1 MNSVMLFLH
10 VVSAI
15 LMGSYL
21 VLPFLSG
28 RAAAL
33 SGLEQQSNVSL
44 LITLNRVGQIAL
56 VIALLTGGAMI
67 PSAGVSVAFM
77 ITAIVLVLAIGATSG
92 IMGAS
97 LKKMLVASKAETST
111 SAPASKVQ
119 TFSWLSAILILFI
132 VYVMTNPTVFS

>member
-33 SGLEQQSNVSL
+33 SGQEQQSNVSL

-67 PSAGVSVAFM
+67 SSAGVSVAFM
-77 ITAIVLVLAIGATSG
+77 ITAIILVLAIGATSG

>member
-1 MNSVMLFLH
+1 MNSVMLYLH
-10 VVSAI
+10 VVSAV

-33 SGLEQQSNVSL
+33 SGQEQQSYCSL
-44 LITLNRVGQIAL
+44 LIILNRVGQIAL
-56 VIALLTGGAMI
+56 VISLLTGGAMI
-67 PSAGVSVAFM
+67 HTAGVSTAWM

-97 LKKMLVASKAETST
+97 LKKMLIASKAETST
-111 SAPASKVQ
+111 SVPASKVQ

-132 VYVMTNPTVFS
+132 VYVMTNPAMFG

>member
-10 VVSAI
+10 VISAI

-56 VIALLTGGAMI
+56 VVALLTGGAMI
-67 PSAGVSVAFM
+67 STAGVSVAFM
-77 ITAIVLVLAIGATSG
+77 ITAIILVLAIGATSG
-92 IMGAS
+92 IMGSS
-97 LKKMLVASKAETST
+97 LKKMLDASKADSST
-111 SAPASKVQ
+111 SVPASKVQ

-132 VYVMTNPTVFS
+132 VYIMTHPAVFG